1 MAAPDLPRIAAYRPT
16 IVWGTGTGVD
26 TSEFDDV
33 GGYALGDP
41 GLAIDGIGRDQIRA
55 YSPPKAP
62 ALDLTLS
69 NHDGR
74 FSPGG
79 PLALFLGRGPA
90 VTVDADWGADVLVDS
105 PDVLVDDPRAL
116 VDGAPS
122 IRLFTGTSVDM
133 PQQIDLGQYA
143 VSVTAVGTLQS
154 LVTTR
159 PTTILYE
166 NIRTDEAIA
175 VLLDAAGWDADA
187 RSLDTGDTQLLAWW
201 LDGQTTAMD
210 ALNAILMAEGAGSCF
225 YESGDGVAHFEGR
238 QFRDSN
244 ASQHDRAVGVL
255 RQRAVGQRARGL
267 AGRARRLDGGAGRR
281 AGQNALTY
289 VAPSEYRSNPD
300 EVVVSVAA
308 TVNTRTPTAVQQVW
322 EYGGPLVLTS
332 SQVLDVQVTA
342 SDPFKDA
349 ITPRDGTD
357 YTITAGSALVGI
369 SLPDDERPGGHA
381 QADGAVRRL
390 HRRGR
395 DLERHPGPGDQP
407 AGRVVADRD
416 LDAQYGA
423 FDRASGLAEQPARA
437 GLLAGDRAQSD
448 ARPRQLDGAALPE
461 GAPPDHVQ
469 SRERRRDLPVRDV
482 QHPAERSGAVRPRAC
497 AAQRRLLGGDRR
509 LRDHAR
515 RADGHDARLRAGLRP
530 QRRAVRR
537 GPVRRRRIRDM
548 MEA

>member
-1 MAAPDLPRIAAYRPT
+1 MAAPALPRIAAYRPT
-16 IVWGTGTGVD
+16 IVWGAGTGVD

-90 VTVDADWGADVLVDS
+90 VTVDADWGANVLVNS

-116 VDGAPS
+116 VDGVS
-122 IRLFTGTSVDM
+122 TMRLFTGTSVDM

-175 VLLDAAGWDADA
+175 VLLDAAGWGADA
-187 RSLDTGDTQLLAWW
+187 RSLDAGDTQLLAWW

-210 ALNAILMAEGAGSCF
+210 ALNAILMAEGAGSCA
-225 YESGDGVAHFEGR
+225 YEDGDGVFHFEGR
-238 QFRDSN
+238 QFRDN
-244 ASQHDRAVGVL
+244 NPRSQTVQWACFDSARSANGLVDSPDVL
-255 RQRAVGQRARGL
+255 VDSTDVLVDGL
-267 AGRARRLDGGAGRR
+267 V
-281 AGQNALTY
+281 QNALTY

-308 TVNTRTPTAVQQVW
+308 TVNTRTQTAVQQVW

-342 SDPFKDA
+342 SDPFKGA

-369 SLPDDERPGGHA
+369 SLLTTSGQVATLRLTAPSGGCTVAGVTSNGIQVRATSLPVASSQTVTSTVNTALSTARQGSPNNPLVLGCWPEIERNQTLDLVNSMALRYQKERRQITFSLVNADAISQYAMFNIRPSDRVQFVHEHA
-381 QADGAVRRL
+381 QLNANFWVETVDYAVTLGGLMRL
-390 HRRGR
+390 TLGCEQVFDLSGGR
-395 DLERHPGPGDQP
+395 
-407 AGRVVADRD
+407 
-416 LDAQYGA
+416 
-423 FDRASGLAEQPARA
+423 FD
-437 GLLAGDRAQSD
+437 
-448 ARPRQLDGAALPE
+448 
-461 GAPPDHVQ
+461 
-469 SRERRRDLPVRDV
+469 
-482 QHPAERSGAVRPRAC
+482 
-497 AAQRRLLGGDRR
+497 AAQFDVDVFGT
-509 LRDHAR
+509 
-515 RADGHDARLRAGLRP
+515 
-530 QRRAVRR
+530 
-537 GPVRRRRIRDM
+537 
-548 MEA
+548 